1 MKKLLPIIKLCLCVA
16 VIAVAPSARAETCI
30 GDAVSCTRDPATGK
44 TTCITVVGPPCS
56 QCDVSEVGSQSDTGF
71 SIVTGLGLLGFAF
84 SRRPSRR

>member
-44 TTCITVVGPPCS
+44 TTCITVVGPPCRHRLFDRNRARTS
-56 QCDVSEVGSQSDTGF
+56 RVRFLEAPLASM
-71 SIVTGLGLLGFAF
+71 
-84 SRRPSRR
+84 SRR